1 MANTS
6 ARELHI
12 PVAESCTY
20 QWQRAAHTTYKL
32 SSPSCSKGE
41 ISRGLTPNKYLR
53 VFLETVIRMD
63 YPHKKIK
70 RARGL
75 CRKTGFLHF
84 NNSSFVPSCE
94 WIYFFKVNLKS

>member
-6 ARELHI
+6 AI
-12 PVAESCTY
+12 
-20 QWQRAAHTTYKL
+20 WQRAEHATYQL
-32 SSPSCSKGE
+32 SSPSCSTGA

-53 VFLETVIRMD
+53 GFWKVIRMD
-63 YPHKKIK
+63 YPHKNDQIK

-94 WIYFFKVNLKS
+94 WIYFFKVNLKTS

>member
-6 ARELHI
+6 AI
-12 PVAESCTY
+12 
-20 QWQRAAHTTYKL
+20 WQRAAHTTYQL
-32 SSPSCSKGE
+32 SSPSCSTGA
-41 ISRGLTPNKYLR
+41 ISRGLTPNKICK
-53 VFLETVIRMD
+53 VFGKS
-63 YPHKKIK
+63 HKTTQIK

-94 WIYFFKVNLKS
+94 WIYFFKVNFKTS

>member
-6 ARELHI
+6 AI
-12 PVAESCTY
+12 
-20 QWQRAAHTTYKL
+20 WQRAAHTTYQL
-32 SSPSCSKGE
+32 SSPSCSTKA
-41 ISRGLTPNKYLR
+41 ISRGLTPNKICK
-53 VFLETVIRMD
+53 VFGKVIRMD
-63 YPHKKIK
+63 YLHKNDQIK

-94 WIYFFKVNLKS
+94 WMYFFKVNLKTS